1 MNASSTET
9 HRIRIFGM
17 AAFLFFGCLSALGFW
32 RGRYALAAVFG
43 TPAIA
48 GLGLLLL
55 PGPLRPVYRVWL
67 KASHAVGSIIT
78 MIILTLAYYGLI
90 TPSALLKR
98 LFGGRPLPLRP
109 DARKPTYWVPRS
121 DPAQPRGR
129 FIKRY

>member
-1 MNASSTET
+1 
-9 HRIRIFGM
+9 M

-32 RGRYALAAVFG
+32 RGRLVPAACLG
-43 TPAIA
+43 IPASA

-55 PGPLRPVYRVWL
+55 PGPLRPVYRAWL
-67 KASHAVGSIIT
+67 KAAHAVGFIST
-78 MIILTLAYYGLI
+78 MIILALAYYGLI

-109 DARKPTYWVPRS
+109 DARRRTYWVSRS